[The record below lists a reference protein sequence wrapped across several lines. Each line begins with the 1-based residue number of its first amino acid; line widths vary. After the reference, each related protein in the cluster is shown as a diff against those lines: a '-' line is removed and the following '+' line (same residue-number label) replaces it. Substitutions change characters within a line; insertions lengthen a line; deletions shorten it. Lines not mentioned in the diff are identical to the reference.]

1 MPTPQRV
8 YCDFSNGD
16 GNFYQYIGNLMDN
29 PNPIKFKGIDDLK
42 EMCVKMGL
50 EPVEILSKK

>member
-8 YCDFSNGD
+8 YCDFSDGD

-29 PNPIKFKGIDDLK
+29 VIINFYKA
-42 EMCVKMGL
+42 
-50 EPVEILSKK
+50 